1 MLTVIEN
8 YMKAVIC
15 ARFLEKVKNV
25 TIMIYIWFLQLVLKN
40 YIIKIKQSDCQ
51 ISISS
56 SKALTQ
62 I

>member
-25 TIMIYIWFLQLVLKN
+25 TIMIYI
-40 YIIKIKQSDCQ
+40 
-51 ISISS
+51 
-56 SKALTQ
+56 
-62 I
+62 